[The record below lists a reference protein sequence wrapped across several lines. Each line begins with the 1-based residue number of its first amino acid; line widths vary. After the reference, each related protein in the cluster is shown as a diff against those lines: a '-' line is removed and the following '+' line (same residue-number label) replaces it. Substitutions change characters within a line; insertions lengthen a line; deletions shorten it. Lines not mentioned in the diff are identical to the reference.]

1 MLKKKFCL
9 LVSVA
14 AVGLSMLCTSK
25 VNAAFPEVK
34 RIWGTDRYETCSKI
48 VQEGWK
54 STSEYAVIVNG
65 ENFPD
70 ALSSSVLAKKY
81 NAPILLAKGSILG
94 DKTYNELKRLK
105 VQHVFIVGGTS
116 VITPSVENTMK
127 SMGITTERLS
137 GQDRNGTSA
146 AVAEKI
152 GIDNGVILTTDND
165 FTDALSIAPIAARYQ
180 MPIILMPKDGI
191 PSSVEKFMAGKDISK
206 TYIIGGVDVI
216 SEDTAL
222 KFPNIERIDGKD
234 KYERNINIIKAFG
247 DKVNF
252 SNVCM
257 AYSEQF
263 ADALSG
269 SAFAAQGA
277 NPIILMGDKNSEYT
291 KYFLT
296 TKESE
301 IKNITVFGGTSGIKE
316 LHEQDVFNGASGDNL
331 NDISNTSDYVEN
343 NGSIAV
349 KQGDLIY
356 YSVSNGPSSVT
367 GNFFKEKNDG
377 SSKIKLSDDIAQKI
391 WIQGDYIYYIN
402 YRGEYQK
409 SSFYRMKNNGTEK
422 GQLTTDMPTCVN
434 FQGDYIYYIKY
445 DNTSIDNLKICKIK
459 KDGTG
464 KQVIGNERGMYL
476 SVKDDW
482 LYYADLDDGSKI
494 YKMRT
499 DGSDKQLLCRDSAL
513 NYMNVVGDWIY
524 YCNSDENNNLYR
536 VKIDGSGKQKL
547 NNSNSRNINIVGSYI
562 YYSAMDENDNGSLYK
577 MKVGGSENKMLSNID
592 CSTAVAV
599 HGDYIYCTGFNSKGI
614 YRIKNDGTGYESIS
628 KNRYVISLCVTGNYI
643 YYIEFTS
650 GNVNSRLYRMN
661 LDGTSDEAIQ

>member
-34 RIWGTDRYETCSKI
+34 RIWGADRYETCSKI

-81 NAPILLAKGSILG
+81 NAPILLAKGSTLG

-105 VQHVFIVGGTS
+105 VQHVFIVGGTA
-116 VITPSVENTMK
+116 VITPSVESTMK

-137 GQDRNGTSA
+137 GQDRNETSA
-146 AVAEKI
+146 SVAEKI
-152 GIDNGVILTTDND
+152 GTDNGVILTTDND
-165 FTDALSIAPIAARYQ
+165 FTDALSIAPMAARYQ

-191 PSSVEKFMAGKDISK
+191 PGSVEKFMAGKNISK
-206 TYIIGGVDVI
+206 AYIIGGADVI

-222 KFPNIERIDGKD
+222 KFPNVERIDGNN

-269 SAFAAQGA
+269 SVFAAQGA
-277 NPIILMGDKNSEYT
+277 NPIILMGDKSSEYT

-316 LHEQDVFNGASGDNL
+316 LHEQDVFNGTSGDNS
-331 NDISNTSDYVEN
+331 NDISNTSDYLEN

-349 KQGDLIY
+349 KQGDWIY
-356 YSVSNGPSSVT
+356 YSGSNGASSAT

-377 SSKIKLSDDIAQKI
+377 SGKVKLSDDIAQKI
-391 WIQGDYIYYIN
+391 WIQGDYIYYISYHGQN
-402 YRGEYQK
+402 QK
-409 SSFYRMKNNGTEK
+409 SSFYKMKNDGTER
-422 GQLTTDMPTCVN
+422 GQLTTDIPTCVN

-445 DNTSIDNLKICKIK
+445 DNTSVDNLKICKIK

-464 KQVIGNERGMYL
+464 KQAIGNERGMYL

-499 DGSDKQLLCRDSAL
+499 DGSDKQLLCGDSAL

-577 MKVGGSENKMLSNID
+577 MKVDGSQNKILSNMD

-599 HGDYIYCTGFNSKGI
+599 HDDYIYCTGFNSKGI
-614 YRIKNDGTGYESIS
+614 YRIKNDGTGYELIS
-628 KNRYVISLCVTGNYI
+628 KNAYVISLYVTGNYV
-643 YYIEFTS
+643 YYIEFMS
-650 GNVNSRLYRMN
+650 GDINSRLYRMN
-661 LDGTSDEAIQ
+661 LDGTSNETIQ

>member
-34 RIWGTDRYETCSKI
+34 RIWGADRYETCSKI

-105 VQHVFIVGGTS
+105 VQHAFIVGGTA

-152 GIDNGVILTTDND
+152 GTDNGVILTTDND

-191 PSSVEKFMAGKDISK
+191 PGSVEKFMAGKNVSK
-206 TYIIGGVDVI
+206 TYIIGGADVI

-222 KFPNIERIDGKD
+222 KFPNVERIDGKN

-277 NPIILMGDKNSEYT
+277 NPIILMGDKSSEYT

-316 LHEQDVFNGASGDNL
+316 LREQDVFNGASDNNS
-331 NDISNTSDYVEN
+331 NDTPATNDEVEN
-343 NGSIAV
+343 NGSIVV
-349 KQGDLIY
+349 KQGDWIY
-356 YSVSNGPSSVT
+356 YGSTKSSTTLVGKLT
-367 GNFFKEKNDG
+367 KVKNDG
-377 SSKIKLSDDIAQKI
+377 SDKKELSSDFAQKI
-391 WIQGDYIYYIN
+391 WVNGEYLYYIN
-402 YRGEYQK
+402 YKGLREKNSLYM
-409 SSFYRMKNNGTEK
+409 MKEDGTERRE
-422 GQLTTDMPTCVN
+422 LTTDTPTCVN
-434 FQGDYIYYIKY
+434 FQDGYIYYIKY
-445 DNTSIDNLKICKIK
+445 DVTDPDNLRIYKIK
-459 KDGTG
+459 DDGS
-464 KQVIGNERGMYL
+464 KKEAVGNEHGTYL
-476 SVKDDW
+476 KVQGDW
-482 LYYADLDDGSKI
+482 LYYASLDDGSKI
-494 YKMRT
+494 YRIGK
-499 DGSDKQLLCRDSAL
+499 DGTGKQLICSDSAV
-513 NYMNVVGDWIY
+513 NYMNVVGNWIY
-524 YCNSDENNNLYR
+524 YCNNDDNNNLYR
-536 VKIDGSGKQKL
+536 VKIDGSEKQKL
-547 NNSNSRNINIVGSYI
+547 NTSNTRNISISGNYI
-562 YYSAMDENDNGSLYK
+562 YYCAIDENNNGSLYK
-577 MKVGGSENKMLSNID
+577 MKLDGSDNTMLSQVD
-592 CSTAVAV
+592 CSTAVEV
-599 HGDYIYCTGFNSKGI
+599 HDGYVYYCGFNSKGI
-614 YRIKNDGTGYESIS
+614 YRIKTDGTDYKKINNNESA
-628 KNRYVISLCVTGNYI
+628 ISLYPAGDWL
-643 YYIEFTS
+643 YYSEFIAGDMS
-650 GNVNSRLYRMN
+650 SRLHKMK
-661 LDGTSDEAIQ
+661 LDGSLSQ